1 VRILTPVLRAVG
13 AVFAWVADVVVGIWN
28 ALARTINRLLGW
40 LGVHVETI
48 DKDWRKDYG
57 IDDGKGGS
65 AGTQISEITGPTR
78 DLLVEL
84 MRPLRV
90 LDSLPVY
97 AASVE
102 RAIYSMRDAFEAYAG
117 GQAAANGAAAAVVN
131 NYYSINTIQIFS
143 SGEEDFD
150 QLMQSLNRRAELALI
165 GSGAG

>member
-1 VRILTPVLRAVG
+1 MTLAELVMKSRQFAALVDVLNPLIEELIDMFGQLIAPLVPIIDILVRILTPVLRAVG

-28 ALARTINRLLGW
+28 ALANTINSLLGW
-40 LGVHVETI
+40 LGIHVETI

-102 RAIYSMRDAFEAYAG
+102 RAIYSMRDAFIAYCLL
-117 GQAAANGAAAAVVN
+117 
-131 NYYSINTIQIFS
+131 YTS
-143 SGEEDFD
+143 
-150 QLMQSLNRRAELALI
+150 
-165 GSGAG
+165 